1 MVVTA
6 ATTAAT
12 TAVTTGG
19 GRAILGGLVLVMMM
33 ATLAG
38 KEVFGYAGKESYKSI
53 QKALT
58 VVAVPLGFAVA
69 VVLVQHFISLV

>member
-1 MVVTA
+1 
-6 ATTAAT
+6 
-12 TAVTTGG
+12 
-19 GRAILGGLVLVMMM
+19 MMM